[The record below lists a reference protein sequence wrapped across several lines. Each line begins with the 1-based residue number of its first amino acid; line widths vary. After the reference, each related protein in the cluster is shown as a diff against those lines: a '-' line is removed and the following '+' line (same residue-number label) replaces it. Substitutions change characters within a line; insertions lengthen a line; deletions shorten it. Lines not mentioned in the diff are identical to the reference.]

1 MYTCKHRNQVTLIYT
16 VRNNIEEIQRRAITL
31 KPRHFLA
38 SVKHSEASNAL
49 CKQLSASVTRRNPG
63 NFAINSSLGLRKH
76 SSVLP
81 FNEILTSFKR
91 VPTCHT

>member
-38 SVKHSEASNAL
+38 SVKHGEASNAL
-49 CKQLSASVTRRNPG
+49 CKQLSASVTRR
-63 NFAINSSLGLRKH
+63 AESRK
-76 SSVLP
+76 
-81 FNEILTSFKR
+81 F
-91 VPTCHT
+91 CD